1 MVSAEAPIGVSSTS
15 RKAADWLLL
24 VAPGLIWGASFLF
37 IAEGLEAM
45 RPNGVTFTRILIG
58 FVTLGL
64 FPAARRPIAKGDLP
78 AIALLGVLWLAFPL
92 SMFPFAEQH
101 VSSALTGMLNG
112 ANPLFTALV
121 AVLLTRDRPSRGVVV
136 GLAVGLAGTALMAV
150 PGLSEGRSSAGGI
163 LMILAAVVSYG
174 FALNLARPLQQRHG
188 ALPVIWRAQAVA
200 LILTA
205 PLGAPELLAARW
217 TPNALLAM
225 LALGALGTAVA
236 NVLMAMAAGRV
247 GATRA
252 SAVTF
257 LIPGVSLALG
267 VLVRNERVGWVPVT
281 GAAVCVAGAWLMRQS
296 QLGRTPS
303 SRSSEGSTRMRRGA
317 S

>member
-1 MVSAEAPIGVSSTS
+1 MESRSAPKTAVHAAS
-15 RKAADWLLL
+15 RGRAVADWLLL
-24 VAPGLIWGASFLF
+24 LAPGLIWGASFLF

-45 RPNGVTFTRILIG
+45 EPNGITFTRILIG
-58 FVTLGL
+58 FVTLGF
-64 FPAARRPIAKGDLP
+64 FPAARRPIAGGDLR

-112 ANPLFTALV
+112 ANPLFTAIV
-121 AVLLTRDRPSRGVVV
+121 AAVLARELPSRGVSA

-150 PGLSEGRSSAGGI
+150 PGLNEGRNSAGGI

-188 ALPVIWRAQAVA
+188 ALPVIWRAQLVA

-217 TPNALLAM
+217 TWNSLLAM

-236 NVLMAMAAGRV
+236 NVLLAVAAGRV

-267 VLVRNERVGWVPVT
+267 VLVRNERVGLVPVI
-281 GAAVCVAGAWLMRQS
+281 GAAVCVAGAWLMRRS
-296 QLGRTPS
+296 QLSGAGPPA
-303 SRSSEGSTRMRRGA
+303 TR
-317 S
+317 